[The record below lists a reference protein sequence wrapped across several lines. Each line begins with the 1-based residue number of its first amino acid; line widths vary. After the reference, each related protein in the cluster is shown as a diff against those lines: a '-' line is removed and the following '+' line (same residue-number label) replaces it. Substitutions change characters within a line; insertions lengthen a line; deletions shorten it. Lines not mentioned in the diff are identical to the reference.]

1 MVKWALKHEGEATF
15 DPERILPACAEE
27 AREGQLEDRG
37 LPGRVVRAMP
47 RDRTG
52 TRPLQERRG
61 VGRGARGCGVSPL
74 QGLLYCPQ
82 SLETAF

>member
-1 MVKWALKHEGEATF
+1 MVKWALKYEGEATF
-15 DPERILPACAEE
+15 DPVRNLPACGKKRGRGNWRTEDCRVEE
-27 AREGQLEDRG
+27 CGQCH
-37 LPGRVVRAMP
+37 
-47 RDRTG
+47 RTG